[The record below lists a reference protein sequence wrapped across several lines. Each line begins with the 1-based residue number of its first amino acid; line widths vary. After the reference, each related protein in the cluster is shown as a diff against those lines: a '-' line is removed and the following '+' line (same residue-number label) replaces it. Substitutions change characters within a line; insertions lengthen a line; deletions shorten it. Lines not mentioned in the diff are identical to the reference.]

1 MRIYTRWFLALVC
14 GTLMLYTI
22 LYVRNS
28 TLGTLPLAV
37 QTTNQMWKAFDS
49 LCWLAITNSANVTYL
64 PAKYKSTEIQMEVS
78 ENCTEFS
85 RHLTSTTHV
94 TDLERDFPIAFSI
107 LVYRDPE
114 QAVRLLRAIWRPQN
128 VYCIHVDSKSDPDV
142 LSYIESRVTCFDN
155 VFLAP
160 RMINVYW
167 GRFSVLEADLICM
180 EALYNHKTKWKYFI
194 NLTGQEFPLKT
205 NYELVRILKFYAG
218 GNDIYGLARK

>member
-1 MRIYTRWFLALVC
+1 MCLALVC
-14 GTLMLYTI
+14 GTLMLYII
-22 LYVRNS
+22 LHVTNS

-37 QTTNQMWKAFDS
+37 ETTNQPWEAFDS
-49 LCWLAITNSANVTYL
+49 LCWLAIKNSPNVTYF
-64 PAKYKSTEIQMEVS
+64 ADEYNSTEIQMEVS
-78 ENCTEFS
+78 ENCTKFS

-114 QAVRLLRAIWRPQN
+114 QAMRLLRAIWRPQN

-142 LSYIESRVTCFDN
+142 LSYIKSRVTCFDN

-160 RMINVYW
+160 RMINVHW

-194 NLTGQEFPLKT
+194 NLTGQELPLKT
-205 NYELVRILKFYAG
+205 NYELVRILNLYAG
-218 GNDIYGLARK
+218 GNDIYGVARK